1 MRHAM
6 LAVLLLLMVAVGV
19 SQTKFRI
26 AAFPRHST
34 GLCLWDR
41 SLVYN
46 GTAPPTTI
54 LSEVSS
60 YNTTHGYM
68 GINAVRMDCDV
79 NNATPDPMNNWD
91 DWANV
96 FEGTEWTSG
105 FQTLMANYNFIIVKT
120 GYIATQMMSYGS
132 PYTLSDYQSQ
142 WRRIVKV
149 MAQHPDKFF
158 VITTNYPAATD
169 GHSARDQQSNLF
181 CQWAK
186 DILATGKDS
195 YGPFPR
201 NVYVLDWFHYLASSV
216 DGYCLPIYGTA
227 SDDDHPSNEAV
238 GIVDPLFVKEVFDAA
253 IAYENGPLAVT
264 WGGPP
269 SLTGNLRNRVQVG
282 WQTLSEINTYRFYV
296 QRQGQQWVTIDS
308 VNAGGTSLSSRH
320 YAVTD
325 PNVKAGTWVYRIKE
339 VDLDGSI
346 HYSPTVTT
354 TLLANGAD
362 QVVTAYALEQNYP
375 NPFNPNTTIQ
385 YQLPD
390 AANVKLTV
398 FNMLGQE
405 TATLVDEAR
414 PAGIYTV
421 QFDGSRLASGVYF
434 YRIQAGSY
442 VNTKK
447 LLLLK

>member
-19 SQTKFRI
+19 SQTKFRV

-34 GLCLWDR
+34 GLCLWNR
-41 SLVYN
+41 SLVYS
-46 GTAPPTTI
+46 GTPPPTTI
-54 LSEVSS
+54 PSEVSS

-79 NNATPDPMNNWD
+79 NNATPDTMNNWD
-91 DWANV
+91 DWASV
-96 FEGTEWTSG
+96 FEGTEWASG

-158 VITTNYPAATD
+158 VITTDYPAATD

-186 DILATGKDS
+186 DTLATGKDS

-253 IAYENGPLAVT
+253 IAYENLMT
-264 WGGPP
+264 D
-269 SLTGNLRNRVQVG
+269 VG
-282 WQTLSEINTYRFYV
+282 LN
-296 QRQGQQWVTIDS
+296 
-308 VNAGGTSLSSRH
+308 
-320 YAVTD
+320 
-325 PNVKAGTWVYRIKE
+325 PNVVNN
-339 VDLDGSI
+339 SC
-346 HYSPTVTT
+346 
-354 TLLANGAD
+354 
-362 QVVTAYALEQNYP
+362 LEQNYP
-375 NPFNPNTTIQ
+375 NPFNPITLIQ
-385 YQLPD
+385 YTLGKSEHAKIVVTNILGQ
-390 AANVKLTV
+390 TV
-398 FNMLGQE
+398 FE
-405 TATLVDEAR
+405 TSYELQT
-414 PAGIYTV
+414 AGPHQMV
-421 QFDGSRLASGVYF
+421 FDGSRLASGNYIYTLQTET
-434 YRIQAGSY
+434 YRASKRL
-442 VNTKK
+442 V
-447 LLLLK
+447 LLK